1 MSAQLKSFEGPDVQL
16 LLDRI
21 RAELG
26 PGAKINGAEKIRV
39 GGLLGFFAKEH
50 YRVVVEAPGTA
61 TDAGGPDAN
70 ATDAHAT
77 DAGGP
82 DDDRSSRRARR
93 RSATPATPYAEG
105 PEPVSA
111 AGTPAPAGIPAIP
124 SSVTPANAVM
134 PTDVFSAMAEATDD
148 VNDVG
153 VVPAV
158 ATPVPA
164 ASVRVAPVP
173 VPPSAAPV
181 PVAEVPAD
189 DGTDADDG
197 ADAVAES
204 FDAVF
209 SRVATSLEVDPA
221 DTATPGGDVTAVPAP
236 RLDPPP
242 AGDGTLAG
250 IASKAALFLAET
262 GTGRNGHS
270 PGPHDAVA
278 EALRRTGLNETVVAP
293 VTAGLRHGMGLEA
306 LLLEAFGSLPPAAP
320 VPRRTGS
327 LLVVVGAGSAARRLA
342 AALATEIGIDA
353 AEVPFASRH
362 DGAHAVVTGKL
373 LVRSAEDAAEL
384 APGWRRSQAAV
395 VVVDAAVTGSARSWA
410 THLIAALRPT
420 AVWGVVDSTAK
431 TEDIAAWAEALGGV
445 DALALENLD
454 ATVSPAS
461 CLGAGIPVARIDGQP
476 ATATRWA
483 AAIVDRMAPCT

>member
-39 GGLLGFFAKEH
+39 GGVLGFFAKEH
-50 YRVVVEAPGTA
+50 YRVVVEAP
-61 TDAGGPDAN
+61 DAGPPDSAV
-70 ATDAHAT
+70 APP
-77 DAGGP
+77 P
-82 DDDRSSRRARR
+82 DDDRSSRRVRR
-93 RSATPATPYAEG
+93 RSPATPDA
-105 PEPVSA
+105 EPVTA
-111 AGTPAPAGIPAIP
+111 AATPSPETPSPAK
-124 SSVTPANAVM
+124 AVM

-153 VVPAV
+153 AV
-158 ATPVPA
+158 AAVAAPVAPA
-164 ASVRVAPVP
+164 SGPVVPVP
-173 VPPSAAPV
+173 VAPSAVPV

-189 DGTDADDG
+189 DGADVTANADADDG

-221 DTATPGGDVTAVPAP
+221 AATPADTATPGGGPTAVPAS
-236 RLDPPP
+236 RFDPPP

-262 GTGRNGHS
+262 GAGGNGHS

-278 EALRRTGLNETVVAP
+278 EALRRTGLDETVVAP
-293 VTAGLRHGMGLEA
+293 VAAGLRHGMGLEA
-306 LLLEAFGSLPPAAP
+306 LLLEAFGLLPPAPP

-327 LLVVVGAGSAARRLA
+327 LLVVVGAGPAARRLA

-384 APGWRRSQAAV
+384 APGWRRAQAAV

-445 DALALENLD
+445 DALALENLE

>member
-1 MSAQLKSFEGPDVQL
+1 MSSSSGGHGHLGVVIGLALTGFAFVIAGRRTTRRHVAAAPAWVRPPRQLYRLEPVTPP
-16 LLDRI
+16 RTEPATNAAA
-21 RAELG
+21 RAPTSE
-26 PGAKINGAEKIRV
+26 P
-39 GGLLGFFAKEH
+39 
-50 YRVVVEAPGTA
+50 A
-61 TDAGGPDAN
+61 TDGFVP
-70 ATDAHAT
+70 TT
-77 DAGGP
+77 
-82 DDDRSSRRARR
+82 
-93 RSATPATPYAEG
+93 
-105 PEPVSA
+105 A
-111 AGTPAPAGIPAIP
+111 AASAPA
-124 SSVTPANAVM
+124 
-134 PTDVFSAMAEATDD
+134 
-148 VNDVG
+148 
-153 VVPAV
+153 VVPAPSQPGAV
-158 ATPVPA
+158 ASLPFAAVPTRTESLVPVVVSPSSDAVMSPVALALTHTFGLVPA
-164 ASVRVAPVP
+164 
-173 VPPSAAPV
+173 
-181 PVAEVPAD
+181 
-189 DGTDADDG
+189 
-197 ADAVAES
+197 
-204 FDAVF
+204 
-209 SRVATSLEVDPA
+209 SRF
-221 DTATPGGDVTAVPAP
+221 
-236 RLDPPP
+236 DPPP

-262 GTGRNGHS
+262 GAGGNGHS

-278 EALRRTGLNETVVAP
+278 EALRRTGLDETVVAP
-293 VTAGLRHGMGLEA
+293 VAAGLRHGMGLEA
-306 LLLEAFGSLPPAAP
+306 LLLEAFGLLPPAPP

-327 LLVVVGAGSAARRLA
+327 LLVVVGAGPAARRLA

-384 APGWRRSQAAV
+384 APGWRRAQAAV

-445 DALALENLD
+445 DALALENLE